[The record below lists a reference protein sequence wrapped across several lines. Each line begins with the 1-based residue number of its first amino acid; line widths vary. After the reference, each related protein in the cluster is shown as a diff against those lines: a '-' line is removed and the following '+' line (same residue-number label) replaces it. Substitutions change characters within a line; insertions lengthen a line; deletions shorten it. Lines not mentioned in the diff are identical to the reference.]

1 MRLTFWLRYHTDQGQ
16 SLWLTG
22 KHELFGGGRAGG
34 AIPLEY
40 LNGEF
45 WRATRVIAP
54 EALGDAG
61 AAYSYL
67 LREADG
73 TGVQDWGND
82 RRLDFAAFK
91 ADEVLIV
98 DSWNPPGQ
106 TQNVFYT
113 EPFRQVLLR
122 PEPVERQ
129 MPVPPKTTHI
139 FRVKAPLLGR
149 GQRLCLL
156 GNVPALRQ
164 WKTVEPVLLSR
175 RAGEDYSSVEL
186 DLSRERLH
194 LEYKY
199 GIYDAANQAFV
210 RFEEGMNRTL
220 PDTGAPGRLTIVND
234 GFAALPGAAWKGTG
248 LAVPVFSLRSESSF
262 GVGEFADLKLLADW
276 CRQTGLRMIQILP
289 VNDTSATHSWR
300 DSYPYAAI
308 SAFALH
314 PIYLSLSRVVTTAAN
329 RRRLG
334 GLEQLRKELNGLGAV
349 DYEAVL
355 RAKLDFL
362 KEVFPSEGKRVLGSD
377 EYRLFLEDNR
387 HWLEPYAAFCCLRDE
402 FGTADF
408 TRWPRCRSYKA
419 QEIAGLATPGSE
431 AASAMDFHRFLQYHL
446 CAQLLEATHYAHSK
460 GVILKGDI
468 PIGVYRHGAD
478 AWEQPELFHA
488 DMQAGAP
495 PDAFATQG
503 QNWGFPTYNWPRM
516 KETGFEWWKRRFEQ
530 MGHYFDAFRI
540 DHILGFFRIWS
551 IPLDAVEGIL
561 GHFVPCLA
569 VRLDEFASRGIPFDR
584 DRFLQPYITS
594 AVLRELF
601 GAESD
606 AVKERFFVARGSGN
620 YALKP
625 QFSTQRRV
633 EDYFAGLERTE
644 RHARLRQGLFDLIS
658 NVILLE
664 AEGAAGQQFHFRF
677 GMESTSSFRNLDEQS
692 RTRLQELY
700 VDYFYRRQEVCW
712 KTEGTGKLSLLKGVT
727 NMLVCGEDLGM
738 VPGCVPEA
746 MKQLGL
752 LSLEVQRM
760 PKRLGQEFS
769 RPDEAPYLSVVT
781 PSTHD
786 MSTLRGWWTEDR
798 GLTQRFFSR
807 ELGQP
812 GRAPDCCETWISKA
826 IVAQHAASPAMW
838 AVFQLQDLLG
848 IDDRLRRTNPE
859 EERINVPANPDNYW
873 RYRMHITL
881 EELLGAEAF
890 NAELRGCVRPRA
902 D

>member
-1 MRLTFWLRYHTDQGQ
+1 MRLTFWLRYHTDYGQ

-22 KHELFGGGRAGG
+22 KHELFGSGRGAG

-45 WRATRVIAP
+45 WQVTRVIAP
-54 EALGDAG
+54 EALGDGG

-73 TGVQDWGND
+73 TGVQDWGSD
-82 RRLDFAAFK
+82 RRLDFAAFN
-91 ADEVLIV
+91 AEEVLIV

-106 TQNVFYT
+106 TGNVFYT
-113 EPFRQVLLR
+113 EPFKQVLLR
-122 PEPVERQ
+122 PEPVQGRA
-129 MPVPPKTTHI
+129 PVPSKATHI
-139 FRVKAPLLGR
+139 FRVKAPLLSR

-156 GNVPALRQ
+156 GNIPALRQ
-164 WKTVEPVLLSR
+164 WNTVEPVLLDR
-175 RAGEDYSSVEL
+175 RAGEDYFNLEL
-186 DLSRERLH
+186 DLSRERLP

-199 GIYDAANQAFV
+199 GIYDAANRAFV

-220 PDTGAPGRLTIVND
+220 PDTGARDKLTIVND
-234 GFAALPGAAWKGTG
+234 GFAALPGAAWKGAG
-248 LAVPVFSLRSESSF
+248 VAVPVFSLRSQSSF

-289 VNDTSATHSWR
+289 VNDTSATQSWR
-300 DSYPYAAI
+300 DSYPYSAI

-314 PIYLSLSRVVTTAAN
+314 PIYLNLGLVVTTAAN

-334 GLEQLRKELNGLGAV
+334 RLEQLRKDLNGLGAV

-355 RAKLDFL
+355 RAKLGFL
-362 KEVFPSEGKRVLGSD
+362 KEIFPSEKKRVLGSK
-377 EYRLFLEDNR
+377 EYLLFLERNR
-387 HWLEPYAAFCCLRDE
+387 HWLEPYAAFCCLRDQ

-408 TRWPRCRSYKA
+408 TRWPRCRSYRA
-419 QEIAGLATPGSE
+419 EEIAGLAPAGSE
-431 AASAMDFHRFLQYHL
+431 AASQMDFHRFLQYHL
-446 CAQLLEATHYAHSK
+446 QAQLLETTQYAHSK

-468 PIGVYRHGAD
+468 PIGVCRYGAD

-495 PDAFATQG
+495 PDAFSTQG

-551 IPLDAVEGIL
+551 IPLAAVEGIL

-569 VRLDEFASRGIPFDR
+569 VQLQEFASRGFRFDR
-584 DRFLQPYITS
+584 DRFLRPYITD

-601 GAESD
+601 GVETD
-606 AVKERFFVARGSGN
+606 AVKERFLQARGSGS
-620 YALKP
+620 YDLKP

-644 RHARLRQGLFDLIS
+644 PHARLRQGLFDLIA

-664 AEGAAGQQFHFRF
+664 AEGAAGRQFHFRF
-677 GMESTSSFRNLDEQS
+677 GMETTSSFRDLDEQT

-700 VDYFYRRQEVCW
+700 VDYFYRRQEACW
-712 KTEGTGKLSLLKGVT
+712 KEEGTEKLAVLKRAT
-727 NMLVCGEDLGM
+727 RMLVCGEDLGM
-738 VPGCVPEA
+738 VPACVPEA

-769 RPDEAPYLSVVT
+769 RPQEAPYLSVVT

-786 MSTLRGWWTEDR
+786 MSTFRGWWKEDR
-798 GLTQRFFSR
+798 AVTQRFFNR

-812 GRAPDCCETWISKA
+812 GLAPECCETWISKA
-826 IVAQHAASPAMW
+826 ILAQHAASPAMW

-848 IDDRLRRTNPE
+848 IDERLRRHNPE
-859 EERINVPANPDNYW
+859 EERINVPADPCHYW
-873 RYRMHITL
+873 RYRMPLTL
-881 EELLGAEAF
+881 EELLAAEALK
-890 NAELRGCVRPRA
+890 AELRACVGRRA

>member
-1 MRLTFWLRYHTDQGQ
+1 MRLTFWLRYHTKHGQ

-22 KHELFGGGRAGG
+22 KHELFGGGGAGG

-45 WRATRVIAP
+45 WQATSLIAP

-73 TGVQDWGND
+73 TVVRDWGRD
-82 RRLDFAAFK
+82 RRLDFAALK
-91 ADEVLIV
+91 AGELLIV

-106 TQNVFYT
+106 TENVFYT
-113 EPFRQVLLR
+113 EPFKQVLLKA
-122 PEPVERQ
+122 EPFERLG
-129 MPVPPKTTHI
+129 PVPSRATHI

-149 GQRLCLL
+149 GERLCLL
-156 GNVPALRQ
+156 GNIPALRQ
-164 WKTVEPVLLSR
+164 WSTVEPVLLN
-175 RAGEDYSSVEL
+175 RAAGADYWSVEL
-186 DLSRERLH
+186 DLSRERLP

-199 GIYDAANQAFV
+199 GIYDAANRAFL
-210 RFEEGMNRTL
+210 RLEEGPNRTL
-220 PDTGAPGRLTIVND
+220 PDTGARDKLTILND
-234 GFAALPGAAWKGTG
+234 GFAALPGAGWKGAG
-248 LAVPVFSLRSESSF
+248 VAVPVFSLRSESSF

-276 CRQTGLRMIQILP
+276 CRQTGLQMIQVLP
-289 VNDTSATHSWR
+289 VNDTSATHNWS

-314 PIYLSLSRVVTTAAN
+314 PIYLNLSRVVTTAAN

-334 GLEQLRKELNGLGAV
+334 RLEQLREGLNGLGAV
-349 DYEAVL
+349 DYEAVM
-355 RAKLDFL
+355 RAKLGFL
-362 KEVFPSEGKRVLGSD
+362 KEVFPSEKKRVFRSE
-377 EYRLFLEDNR
+377 EYRLFLERNR
-387 HWLEPYAAFCCLRDE
+387 HWLEPYAAFCFLRDQ

-408 TRWPRCRSYKA
+408 TQWPRCRSYKA
-419 QEIAGLATPGSE
+419 EEIAGLAPDGSG
-431 AASAMDFHRFLQYHL
+431 AAREMDFHRFLQYHL
-446 CAQLLEATHYAHSK
+446 CAQLIEATQYAHSK

-468 PIGVYRHGAD
+468 PIGVYRYGAD
-478 AWEQPELFHA
+478 AWEQPALFHP

-495 PDAFATQG
+495 PDAFAAKG
-503 QNWGFPTYNWPRM
+503 QNWGFPTYSWPRM
-516 KETGFEWWKRRFEQ
+516 RETGFEWWKRRFEQ

-569 VRLDEFASRGIPFDR
+569 VQLNEFSSRGIQFDR
-584 DRFLQPYITS
+584 DRFLRPYITD
-594 AVLRELF
+594 AGLRELF
-601 GAESD
+601 GVESD
-606 AVKERFFVARGSGN
+606 AVKDRFLQAGGPGG
-620 YALKP
+620 YDLKP

-644 RHARLRQGLFDLIS
+644 HTARLKQGLFDLIS

-677 GMESTSSFRNLDEQS
+677 GMETTSSFGDLDEQS
-692 RTRLQELY
+692 RTRLKELY
-700 VDYFYRRQEVCW
+700 IDYFYHRQDVCW
-712 KTEGTGKLSLLKGVT
+712 KEEGTDKLAVLKRVT

-738 VPGCVPEA
+738 VPACVPEA
-746 MKQLGL
+746 MKELGL

-769 RPDEAPYLSVVT
+769 RPHEAPYLSVVT

-786 MSTLRGWWTEDR
+786 MSTLRGWWEEDR
-798 GLTQRFFSR
+798 GAIQRFFNR

-812 GRAPDCCETWISKA
+812 GPAPDRCETWITKA
-826 IVAQHAASPAMW
+826 ILAQHAASPAMW

-848 IDDRLRRTNPE
+848 LDDRLRRQNPD
-859 EERINVPANPDNYW
+859 EERINVPANPNNYW
-873 RYRMHITL
+873 RYRMPVTL
-881 EELLGAEAF
+881 EELIAAEAL
-890 NAELRGCVRPRA
+890 NAELKGCVGRRT
-902 D
+902 